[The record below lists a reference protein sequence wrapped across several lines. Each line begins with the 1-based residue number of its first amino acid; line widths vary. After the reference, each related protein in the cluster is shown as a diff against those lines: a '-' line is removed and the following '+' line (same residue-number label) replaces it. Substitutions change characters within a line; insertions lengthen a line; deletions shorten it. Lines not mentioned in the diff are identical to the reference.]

1 MYGYAQKNSEY
12 GTVVIELLRLV
23 IRFMI
28 DMFDRAVP
36 NDPFMLKYCLNR
48 YKTQEISNK
57 AVDDFL
63 PASKFT
69 PDWFATSKII

>member
-1 MYGYAQKNSEY
+1 
-12 GTVVIELLRLV
+12 
-23 IRFMI
+23 
-28 DMFDRAVP
+28 MFDRAVP
-36 NDPFMLKYCLNR
+36 NDPFMLKNCLNR